1 MEGRRDQRA
10 SKNRQRN
17 PIMRLLDFAGGYK
30 KLTILGCVLSGVNA
44 LCAIAMLVCVW
55 FVLRDLIAVAPDWS
69 AAPSAT
75 GYGIAAFAFALA
87 GLVIYFAA
95 LM

>member
-55 FVLRDLIAVAPDWS
+55 FVL
-69 AAPSAT
+69 
-75 GYGIAAFAFALA
+75 
-87 GLVIYFAA
+87 
-95 LM
+95 